1 MWTEID
7 GESSKQTF
15 YWNIP
20 KQKKKKKKNGSEQN
34 PSLVENWTSKKRN
47 VINLT
52 SKRACW
58 HDDDEQVQ
66 AEHTF

>member
-1 MWTEID
+1 MVKVASKHFTE
-7 GESSKQTF
+7 TF
-15 YWNIP
+15 RNRRR
-20 KQKKKKKKNGSEQN
+20 KNGSEQN